1 MSLNFIESLFFI
13 PKLLKSFLSLFLS
26 LNYWKNSL
34 QSLGLQIF
42 FFYSL
47 GTKNKLLLN
56 FRDQNNILYYF
67 ISFFPTTFPHKNI
80 KINRKKKYRKKK
92 HWSIYFME
100 ELNLVYGTVF
110 RSLGNKALT
119 PIILIDYIKFLF
131 IYFSLY
137 NNFS

>member
-13 PKLLKSFLSLFLS
+13 PKLLKFFFILIFVSKLLKKLFT
-26 LNYWKNSL
+26 K
-34 QSLGLQIF
+34 F
-42 FFYSL
+42 RVAKRTFYSL

-56 FRDQNNILYYF
+56 FRNQNNILYYF